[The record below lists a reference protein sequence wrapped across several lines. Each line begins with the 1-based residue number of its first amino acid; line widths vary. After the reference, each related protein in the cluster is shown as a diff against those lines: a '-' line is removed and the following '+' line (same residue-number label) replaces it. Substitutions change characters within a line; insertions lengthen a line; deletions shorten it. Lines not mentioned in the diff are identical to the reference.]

1 MLNLTDRAAITAAL
15 TDADLDSDIRS
26 LIGLRAW
33 QIDDDRSRPLGDFLR
48 MVVVQPG
55 DTPEVINAAVGFPIT
70 WELADQPSFEW
81 VEDHGTW
88 FEIAYVLTDDFGLLV
103 FVKDDPG
110 TEFGIHFMCLGCS
123 DRDVCPGNK
132 S

>member
-81 VEDHGTW
+81 IEDHGTW

-103 FVKDDPG
+103 FVQDDPG
-110 TEFGIHFMCLGCS
+110 TEFGIHFMCLGCF
-123 DRDVCPGNK
+123 DRDACPGSK
-132 S
+132 L